1 MPPEHGL
8 QINRT
13 EHPRRSL
20 PGCPGTGDLDL
31 CSCSPCKAIPCTE
44 CSLHSSAPTA
54 SPGQQ
59 RCCTSSHIPPTTVS
73 GSLLPRWYS
82 LEGFLAMQPPQR
94 GHAHTVWP
102 SSSIIP
108 LYFTV
113 TYLLLICFPW
123 APTLQEHWVPQE
135 EARSSAQKCFQ
146 HREPY
151 MPLTAFYNHWRK
163 WWWPGCSSNTLLKKN
178 KVGFT
183 FYLYFSNLDCPLI
196 TNFCVCV
203 APDLS
208 SQQNHIR
215 SEILEQS
222 FAGIICYRDSEFQN

>member
-1 MPPEHGL
+1 
-8 QINRT
+8 
-13 EHPRRSL
+13 
-20 PGCPGTGDLDL
+20 
-31 CSCSPCKAIPCTE
+31 
-44 CSLHSSAPTA
+44 
-54 SPGQQ
+54 
-59 RCCTSSHIPPTTVS
+59 
-73 GSLLPRWYS
+73 
-82 LEGFLAMQPPQR
+82 MQPPQR

-108 LYFTV
+108 VVFYCN
-113 TYLLLICFPW
+113 LLIAYLFSLGSHSARTLSSPRRGTELCSEVFP
-123 APTLQEHWVPQE
+123 
-135 EARSSAQKCFQ
+135 AQKTI
-146 HREPY
+146 HASY
-151 MPLTAFYNHWRK
+151 
-163 WWWPGCSSNTLLKKN
+163 SLLQSLKEVVMTWMFLKYLIKKN

-215 SEILEQS
+215 SEILEQC

>member
-1 MPPEHGL
+1 MPRYPVPPEHGL

-31 CSCSPCKAIPCTE
+31 CSCSLCKATPYTE
-44 CSLHSSAPTA
+44 CSLHSSALTA

-59 RCCTSSHIPPTTVS
+59 RCYTSSHIPPTTVS
-73 GSLLPRWYS
+73 GSLLPWWYS
-82 LEGFLAMQPPQR
+82 LEGFLAVQPPQR

-123 APTLQEHWVPQE
+123 APTLQEHEFPKKRHGALLRSVSSTENHTCLLQPFTITEGSGDDLDVPQT
-135 EARSSAQKCFQ
+135 
-146 HREPY
+146 PY
-151 MPLTAFYNHWRK
+151 
-163 WWWPGCSSNTLLKKN
+163 
-178 KVGFT
+178 
-183 FYLYFSNLDCPLI
+183 
-196 TNFCVCV
+196 
-203 APDLS
+203 
-208 SQQNHIR
+208 
-215 SEILEQS
+215 
-222 FAGIICYRDSEFQN
+222 